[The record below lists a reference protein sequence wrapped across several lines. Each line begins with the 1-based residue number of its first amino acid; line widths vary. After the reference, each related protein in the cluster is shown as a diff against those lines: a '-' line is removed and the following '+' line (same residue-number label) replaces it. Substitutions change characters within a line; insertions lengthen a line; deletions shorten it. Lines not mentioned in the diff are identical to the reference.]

1 MENSINKNLRI
12 CKKCLT
18 RDMIDKADYF
28 KSMYDYIENL
38 DPDIKT
44 EDSLYEKRLATCK
57 ECERLAEVSFCDK
70 NKSARAVGRLCGFRS
85 VKLTFRS

>member
-18 RDMIDKADYF
+18 RDMMDKADYF

-44 EDSLYEKRLATCK
+44 EDSLYEKRLATCFTEK
-57 ECERLAEVSFCDK
+57 SMTLFCSSRVMVDG
-70 NKSARAVGRLCGFRS
+70 SPVVPQTRMAS
-85 VKLTFRS
+85 VPFSI

>member
-44 EDSLYEKRLATCK
+44 EDSLYEKRLATCN
-57 ECERLAEVSFCDK
+57 ECERLADGMCRGCGCFVEMRAAVAK
-70 NKSARAVGRLCGFRS
+70 NACPYEKW
-85 VKLTFRS
+85 

>member
-1 MENSINKNLRI
+1 M
-12 CKKCLT
+12 
-18 RDMIDKADYF
+18 MDKADYF

-57 ECERLAEVSFCDK
+57 RM
-70 NKSARAVGRLCGFRS
+70 
-85 VKLTFRS
+85 